1 MVKMDPSGL
10 IHAASAALI
19 SGHNSTKA
27 QLGLG
32 LNQPSQNEPQQALTA
47 SMVAFW
53 DQNDTRTAKIDGQ
66 EPNSEWT
73 YYIVW
78 YLEAK

>member
-19 SGHNSTKA
+19 SDNSTKA

-32 LNQPSQNEPQQALTA
+32 LNQTSQNEPDQALTA
-47 SMVAFW
+47 FMVAFW
-53 DQNDTRTAKIDGQ
+53 DQKDARTAKIDGQ
-66 EPNSEWT
+66 EPNSE
-73 YYIVW
+73 
-78 YLEAK
+78 